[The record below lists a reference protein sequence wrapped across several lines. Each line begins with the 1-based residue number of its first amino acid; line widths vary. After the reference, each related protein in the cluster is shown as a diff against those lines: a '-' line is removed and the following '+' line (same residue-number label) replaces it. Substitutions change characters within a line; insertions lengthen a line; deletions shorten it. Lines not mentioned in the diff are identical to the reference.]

1 MGTTQSFDALSIAWN
16 ALMEHWRFSA
26 FMSFV
31 SSFFAYL
38 VGIENRELMLILL
51 IMIFVETV
59 LGSML
64 AIKERRFN
72 AKGMARGIMKVI
84 LYGCFLI
91 MFHISELIID
101 GTSGF
106 QLHLIDTIAYFYL
119 IIREAKSSNEKL
131 AQFSI
136 ALPINPFLKIERILN
151 RYAEEFE
158 KVGEEDSDR
167 RA

>member
-1 MGTTQSFDALSIAWN
+1 MGTTQSFDALAATWTT
-16 ALMEHWRFSA
+16 LMDHWRFSA
-26 FMSFV
+26 FMSFI

-38 VGIENRELMLILL
+38 IGIENRELMLILL
-51 IMIFVETV
+51 IMILVETV
-59 LGSML
+59 IGSML

-72 AKGMARGIMKVI
+72 ARGMSRGIMKVI

-131 AQFSI
+131 AKFSI

-158 KVGEEDSDR
+158 KMGEDPNR